1 MERIPKQVVEDILSL
16 NNYIK
21 STNKLALQDMVRH
34 DRNQDGS
41 KGRTAFQMLKEY
53 FHNKIIR
60 VVEEKYIDL
69 NFRSITATIEYVGD
83 YAGCRLSTSSIEWYP
98 EER

>member
-1 MERIPKQVVEDILSL
+1 MI
-16 NNYIK
+16 
-21 STNKLALQDMVRH
+21 RH

-41 KGRTAFQMLKEY
+41 KGKTAFQTLKED
-53 FHNKIIR
+53 FHDIIIR

-69 NFRSITATIEYVGD
+69 NFRSIAATIEYVGD

-98 EER
+98 EEC

>member
-1 MERIPKQVVEDILSL
+1 MERIPKQVVDDILRL

-21 STNKLALQDMVRH
+21 SANELALQDMIRH

-41 KGRTAFQMLKEY
+41 KGKTAFQMLKED
-53 FHNKIIR
+53 FHAIIIR

-69 NFRSITATIEYVGD
+69 NFRSIAATIEYMGD
-83 YAGCRLSTSSIEWYP
+83 YAGCRLCTGSIEWYP
-98 EER
+98 EEM